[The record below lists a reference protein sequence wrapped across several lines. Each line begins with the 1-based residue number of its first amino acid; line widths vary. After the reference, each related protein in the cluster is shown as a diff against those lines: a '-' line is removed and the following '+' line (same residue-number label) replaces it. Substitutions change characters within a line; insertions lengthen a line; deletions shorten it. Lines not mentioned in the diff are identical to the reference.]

1 MRVAIGIGGGAG
13 MLAAQFIIG
22 GAAAIGYPLSTQTGT
37 LLTQALVGVVGLAFL
52 GYGQY
57 HNVQKNKTITTLAK
71 TNNSLS
77 NKVATSAL
85 NIQPG
90 VQK

>member
-1 MRVAIGIGGGAG
+1 MKVAIGIGGGAG

-22 GAAAIGYPLSTQTGT
+22 GFAATGHPLSDQTGT
-37 LLTQALVGVVGLAFL
+37 LLTQALVGIVGLAFL

-57 HNVQKNKTITTLAK
+57 HNVQKNKTIASLAK

-77 NKVATSAL
+77 NQVATSSL
-85 NIQPG
+85 NIPTG
-90 VQK
+90 VKK